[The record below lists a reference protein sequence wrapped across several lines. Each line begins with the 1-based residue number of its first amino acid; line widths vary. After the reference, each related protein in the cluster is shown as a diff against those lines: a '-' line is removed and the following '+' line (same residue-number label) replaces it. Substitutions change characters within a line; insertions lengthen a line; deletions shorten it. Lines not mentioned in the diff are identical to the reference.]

1 MDIYSLSRNFW
12 DYAYE
17 NPEIIKP
24 NHCALYFFVIEHCN
38 RLGWKQKF
46 GLPSA
51 MAMEAIGIKSHNTY
65 SKTLNDLVEFGLIT
79 MIQQSK
85 NQWSANIVAISNFD
99 KAHSKALDKALI
111 KHGSKQRE
119 STVQST
125 DSIDIPI
132 YKSTNLPIYKN
143 TSIQRESDFI
153 FFWDSYNKKIDR
165 SKCEKAWNKLTNE
178 EIENILSTVLDYVKA
193 NSDIQFRKNPSTYFN
208 NKCWNDEIPDYSKKE
223 SNSEPAPGKM
233 TKNLNQM
240 QEIHNEFIEQM
251 KNGTYTNPFI
261 RK

>member
-1 MDIYSLSRNFW
+1 
-12 DYAYE
+12 
-17 NPEIIKP
+17 
-24 NHCALYFFVIEHCN
+24 
-38 RLGWKQKF
+38 
-46 GLPSA
+46 
-51 MAMEAIGIKSHNTY
+51 
-65 SKTLNDLVEFGLIT
+65 

-111 KHGSKQRE
+111 KHGAKQRE
-119 STVQST
+119 STVLST

-132 YKSTNLPIYKN
+132 YKSTNLPIYKS

-178 EIENILSTVLDYVKA
+178 EIEKILSTVIDYVKA
-193 NSDIQFRKNPSTYFN
+193 NADIQFRKNPSTYFN
-208 NKCWNDEIPDYSKKE
+208 NKCWNDEIPDYKSNQLLKE
-223 SNSEPAPGKM
+223 IAPGKM
-233 TKNLNQM
+233 TKNLLQQ
-240 QEIHNEFIEQM
+240 QEIHDEFQEQI

-261 RK
+261 RKY

>member
-12 DYAYE
+12 DFAYD
-17 NPEIIKP
+17 NPELIKP

-38 RLGWKQKF
+38 RLGWKKKF

-85 NQWSANIVAISNFD
+85 NQWSANIVAISNFN

-111 KHGSKQRE
+111 KHGAKQRE
-119 STVQST
+119 STHQSI

-132 YKSTNLPIYKN
+132 YKSTNLPIYKS
-143 TSIQRESDFI
+143 TSIQRESDFE

-165 SKCEKAWNKLTNE
+165 AKCEKAWNKLNDS
-178 EIENILSTVLDYVKA
+178 EIQKIIDTVVDYVKA
-193 NSDIQFRKNPSTYFN
+193 NPDLQFRKNPSTYFN
-208 NKCWNDEIPDYSKKE
+208 NKCWNDEIPNYKSNQLLKE
-223 SNSEPAPGKM
+223 IPPGKM
-233 TKNLNQM
+233 TKGLMQQ
-240 QEIHNEFIEQM
+240 QEIYNELLEQIE
-251 KNGTYTNPFI
+251 NGTYVNPFA